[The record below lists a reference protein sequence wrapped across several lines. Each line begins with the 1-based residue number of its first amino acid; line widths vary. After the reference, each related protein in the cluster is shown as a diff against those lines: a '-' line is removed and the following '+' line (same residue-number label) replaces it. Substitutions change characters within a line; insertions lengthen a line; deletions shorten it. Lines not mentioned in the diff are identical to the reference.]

1 MIDTGRPEKVLRE
14 IISKQNLHKFFK
26 IWNIL
31 FEDIFLAII
40 YNLRFF
46 FDP

>member
-1 MIDTGRPEKVLRE
+1 MIDTGRPEKVLIE
-14 IISKQNLHKFFK
+14 YSLSKIYTNFFK
-26 IWNIL
+26 VRINF

-40 YNLRFF
+40 HDLRFF